1 MTTAR
6 IDGTQGYD
14 RDVEAFFERAD
25 AIPLADKYAAVLHLL
40 PAAPSRILDI
50 GAGSGKDAADF
61 AALGHTVLAVEPT
74 PVLLAGAIARHAHPS
89 ITWLN
94 DGLPDLD
101 AARARG
107 ETFDLILLSA
117 VWMHLDEA
125 QRRRAMPNVAALL
138 AEGGVMIL
146 SLRHGPVPPGRRM
159 FEVSADETI
168 GLARTEGLSLVLQ
181 EERGSIQA
189 ANRLAGVTWTIL
201 AFKNPV
207 EVDARF
213 VCPMPAAA
221 P

>member
-1 MTTAR
+1 
-6 IDGTQGYD
+6 
-14 RDVEAFFERAD
+14 
-25 AIPLADKYAAVLHLL
+25 
-40 PAAPSRILDI
+40 
-50 GAGSGKDAADF
+50 
-61 AALGHTVLAVEPT
+61 VLAVEPT
-74 PVLLAGAIARHAHPS
+74 PVLLAGAIARHAHPA
-89 ITWLN
+89 ITWLD

>member
-1 MTTAR
+1 MTMAT

-25 AIPLADKYAAVLHLL
+25 SIAFAEKFADVLHLL

-74 PVLLAGAIARHAHPS
+74 PVLLAGAVARHAHPA
-89 ITWLN
+89 IAWLA
-94 DGLPDLD
+94 DGLPDL
-101 AARARG
+101 ATVRARG

-117 VWMHLDEA
+117 VWMHLDLT
-125 QRRRAMPNVAALL
+125 QRERAMPNVAALL
-138 AEGGVMIL
+138 ADGGVVIL

-159 FEVSADETI
+159 FEVSADETV
-168 GLARTEGLSLVLQ
+168 GLAEAEGLSPRLR

-201 AFKNPV
+201 AFEKV
-207 EVDARF
+207 KSSTV
-213 VCPMPAAA
+213 
-221 P
+221 

>member
-1 MTTAR
+1 MTTAKL
-6 IDGTQGYD
+6 DGTQGYD
-14 RDVEAFFERAD
+14 RDVEPFFERAD
-25 AIPLADKYAAVLHLL
+25 AIAFGEKFADVLHLL

-74 PVLLAGAIARHAHPS
+74 PVLLAGAIARHAHPA
-89 ITWLN
+89 ITWLD
-94 DGLPDLD
+94 DGLPDLA

-125 QRRRAMPNVAALL
+125 QRRRAMPNVASLL
-138 AEGGVMIL
+138 AEGGMLIL

-159 FEVSADETI
+159 FEVTADETL
-168 GLARTEGLSLVLQ
+168 GLAEAEGLRPRLN

-189 ANRLAGVTWTIL
+189 ANRLAGVTWTLL
-201 AFKNPV
+201 AFEKIKSST
-207 EVDARF
+207 D
-213 VCPMPAAA
+213 
-221 P
+221 

>member
-25 AIPLADKYAAVLHLL
+25 AIPLARKYEAVLHLL
-40 PAAPSRILDI
+40 PTAPSRILDI
-50 GAGSGKDAADF
+50 GAGSGKDAFDL
-61 AALGHTVLAVEPT
+61 AALGHQVLAVEPT
-74 PVLLAGAIARHAHPS
+74 PALLAGAMARHAHPA
-89 ITWLN
+89 IAWLD
-94 DGLPDLD
+94 DGLPDL
-101 AARARG
+101 AATRARG

-138 AEGGVMIL
+138 ADGGQLIL

-168 GLARTEGLSLVLQ
+168 DLARAEGLSVRLQ
-181 EERGSIQA
+181 QERGSIQA

-201 AFKNPV
+201 AFEKAV
-207 EVDARF
+207 EV
-213 VCPMPAAA
+213 A